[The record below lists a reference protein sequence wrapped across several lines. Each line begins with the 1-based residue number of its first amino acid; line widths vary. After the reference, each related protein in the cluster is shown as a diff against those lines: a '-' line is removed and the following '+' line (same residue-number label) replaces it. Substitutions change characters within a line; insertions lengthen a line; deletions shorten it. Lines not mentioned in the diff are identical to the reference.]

1 MTLVDTSVWANHL
14 RRTDRR
20 LVQLLDEAQVVCHP
34 YVIGELACGHIGRR
48 HEVLALLARLPVVL
62 PVSQAEALAFIDVN
76 QLAGS
81 GVGWVDVHLLASARL
96 ARVGVFTADKALSR
110 AAARLGLA

>member
-14 RRTDRR
+14 RRADRR
-20 LVQLLDEAQVVCHP
+20 LVQLLDDAQVVCHP
-34 YVIGELACGHIGRR
+34 FVIGELACGYLGRR
-48 HEVLALLARLPVVL
+48 AEVLALLARLPVVQ
-62 PVSQAEALAFIDVN
+62 PVSQAEALAFIEVN
-76 QLAGS
+76 LLAGS

-96 ARVGVFTADKALSR
+96 ARVSVFTADKALER

>member
-20 LVQLLDEAQVVCHP
+20 LVQLLDDAQVVCHP
-34 YVIGELACGHIGRR
+34 FVIGELACGQLRR
-48 HEVLALLARLPVVL
+48 RAEVLALLARLPVVS
-62 PVSQAEALAFIDVN
+62 PVSQSEALAFIEVN

-96 ARVGVFTADKALSR
+96 ARVTVLTADKALDR